1 MLICLLRRQITIPP
15 TTRFNTIHF
24 LLIRF
29 FMQTKPMHILLI
41 SLLAAISLFSCKK
54 KDKDAN
60 GAQVLLNVKYGND
73 TKQAMD
79 VYLPAGRNASSTPV
93 LILIHGG
100 GWTEGSRA
108 DLNAYVDT
116 LKRRVPQYAIFN
128 ISYRLAANGQNL
140 FPSQEQDVKAA
151 IEFILS
157 KQTEY
162 RISDRFALI
171 GASAGAHLALLYAY
185 KYTTP
190 VKAKAVISFFGP
202 TELVQMYNNPPN
214 PLVPLLLASVTG
226 ATPTTN
232 LTIYQQSSPFN
243 FVVSSSS
250 PTLLLHGSND
260 IVVSPSQ
267 SAILHDKLNTAA
279 VANEYMLY
287 QGGGHGD
294 WSPAIYFDAFNKIDA
309 FLKLYHP

>member
-1 MLICLLRRQITIPP
+1 MRIALICLVAI
-15 TTRFNTIHF
+15 
-24 LLIRF
+24 
-29 FMQTKPMHILLI
+29 
-41 SLLAAISLFSCKK
+41 ISLFACKK
-54 KDKDAN
+54 KEDAN
-60 GAQVLLNVKYGND
+60 AAKTMLNVKYGND
-73 TKQAMD
+73 IKQAMD
-79 VYLPAGRNASSTPV
+79 VYLPSGRSTTATPV
-93 LILIHGG
+93 LVLIHGG

-157 KQTEY
+157 KQNEY

-171 GASAGAHLALLYAY
+171 GASAGAHLALLHAY

-202 TELVQMYNNPPN
+202 TELVQLYNNPPN
-214 PLVPLLLASVTG
+214 PFVPALLAGVTG
-226 ATPTTN
+226 ATPTSN
-232 LTIYQQSSPFN
+232 PAIYQQSSPFN
-243 FVVSSSS
+243 FVVNTSA

-267 SAILHDKLNTAA
+267 SAILHDKLNTAG
-279 VANEYMLY
+279 VSNQNVLY
-287 QGGGHGD
+287 QGWGHGD
-294 WSPAIYFDAFNKIDA
+294 WSPVIYFDAFNKIDA
-309 FLKLYHP
+309 FLKVHHP

>member
-1 MLICLLRRQITIPP
+1 MRIVLIG
-15 TTRFNTIHF
+15 
-24 LLIRF
+24 
-29 FMQTKPMHILLI
+29 
-41 SLLAAISLFSCKK
+41 LLAAISLFACKK
-54 KDKDAN
+54 KEDAN
-60 GAQVLLNVKYGND
+60 ASITMLNVKYGAD
-73 TKQAMD
+73 AKHAMD
-79 VYLPAGRNASSTPV
+79 VYLPAGRTTSSTPI

-100 GWTEGSRA
+100 GWTEGSRT

-128 ISYRLAANGQNL
+128 ISYRLAASGQNL

-157 KQTEY
+157 KQNEY

-171 GASAGAHLALLYAY
+171 GASAGAHLALLHAY

-202 TELVQMYNNPPN
+202 TQLVQLYNNPPN
-214 PLVPLLLASVTG
+214 PFVPALLTGVTG
-226 ATPTTN
+226 ATPTSN
-232 LTIYQQSSPFN
+232 LAIYQQSSPFN
-243 FVVSSSS
+243 FVMNTSA
-250 PTLLLHGSND
+250 PTLLLHGSDD

-267 SAILHDKLNTAA
+267 SAILHDKLTAA
-279 VANEYMLY
+279 GVSNQYVLY

-309 FLKLYHP
+309 FLKVHHP

>member
-1 MLICLLRRQITIPP
+1 MAVL
-15 TTRFNTIHF
+15 FNTIHF
-24 LLIRF
+24 QLLRF
-29 FMQTKPMHILLI
+29 FMQTKSMRILLI
-41 SLLAAISLFSCKK
+41 SLVAAISLFSCKK

-60 GAQVLLNVKYGND
+60 AAQTLLNVKYGTD
-73 TKQAMD
+73 AKQAMD
-79 VYLPAGRNASSTPV
+79 IYLPSGRSTTATPV

-116 LKRRVPQYAIFN
+116 LKRRTPQYAIFN

-151 IEFILS
+151 IEFIYN
-157 KQTEY
+157 KREEY
-162 RISDRFALI
+162 RISDRFGLI
-171 GASAGAHLALLYAY
+171 GASAGAHLALLHAY

-243 FVVSSSS
+243 FVVSSSA

-260 IVVSPSQ
+260 IVVSSSQ
-267 SAILHDKLNTAA
+267 SAILQDKLNA
-279 VANEYMLY
+279 VAVPNQYVLY
-287 QGGGHGD
+287 PGGGHGD
-294 WSPAIYFDAFNKIDA
+294 WSPSVYYDAFNKIDA

>member
-1 MLICLLRRQITIPP
+1 
-15 TTRFNTIHF
+15 
-24 LLIRF
+24 
-29 FMQTKPMHILLI
+29 MQTKPMRILLI
-41 SLLAAISLFSCKK
+41 SLVAAISLFSCKK

-60 GAQVLLNVKYGND
+60 GAQTLLNVKYGTD
-73 TKQAMD
+73 AKQAMD
-79 VYLPAGRNASSTPV
+79 IYLPSGRSTTATPV

-151 IEFILS
+151 IEFILN
-157 KQTEY
+157 KQNEY
-162 RISDRFALI
+162 RISGRFALI
-171 GASAGAHLALLYAY
+171 GASAGAHLALLHAY

-202 TELVQMYNNPPN
+202 TELVQLYNNPPN
-214 PLVPLLLASVTG
+214 PFVPALLTEVTG
-226 ATPTTN
+226 ATPTSN

-243 FVVSSSS
+243 FVVSGSA

-260 IVVSPSQ
+260 IVVPSSQ
-267 SAILHDKLNTAA
+267 SAILHDRLNTAG
-279 VANEYMLY
+279 VSNQYILY

-294 WSPAIYFDAFNKIDA
+294 WSPLIYYDAFNKIDA

>member
-1 MLICLLRRQITIPP
+1 
-15 TTRFNTIHF
+15 
-24 LLIRF
+24 
-29 FMQTKPMHILLI
+29 MQTKPMRILLI

-79 VYLPAGRNASSTPV
+79 VYLPAGRATASTPI

-116 LKRRVPQYAIFN
+116 LKRRAPQYAIFN

-157 KQTEY
+157 KRDEY

-171 GASAGAHLALLYAY
+171 GASAGAHLALLHAY

-202 TELVQMYNNPPN
+202 TELVQLYNNPPN
-214 PLVPLLLASVTG
+214 PFVPALLAGVTG
-226 ATPTTN
+226 ATPTSN
-232 LTIYQQSSPFN
+232 PVIYQQSSPFN
-243 FVVSSSS
+243 FVLSSSA

-260 IVVSPSQ
+260 IVVSSSQ
-267 SAILHDKLNTAA
+267 SAILHDKLNTVA
-279 VANEYMLY
+279 VSNQYVLY

-294 WSPAIYFDAFNKIDA
+294 WSPVIYFDAFNKIDA

>member
-1 MLICLLRRQITIPP
+1 MRLLLVC
-15 TTRFNTIHF
+15 F
-24 LLIRF
+24 
-29 FMQTKPMHILLI
+29 I
-41 SLLAAISLFSCKK
+41 SLLTIASCKK
-54 KDKDAN
+54 KEDAN
-60 GAQVLLNVKYGND
+60 AAKTILNVKYGAD

-79 VYLPAGRNASSTPV
+79 VYLPANRSTIATPV

-100 GWTEGSRA
+100 GWTDGSRA

-140 FPSQEQDVKAA
+140 FPTQEQDVKAA

-157 KQTEY
+157 KQNEY

-171 GASAGAHLALLYAY
+171 GASAGAHLALLHAY
-185 KYTTP
+185 KYTSP

-202 TELVQMYNNPPN
+202 TELVQLYNNPPN
-214 PLVPLLLASVTG
+214 PFVPALLTGVTG
-226 ATPTTN
+226 ATPTSN
-232 LTIYQQSSPFN
+232 PAIYQQSSPFN
-243 FVVSSSS
+243 FVVNSSS

-260 IVVSPSQ
+260 IVVSTSQ
-267 SAILHDKLNTAA
+267 SEILRDKLNTAG
-279 VANEYMLY
+279 VSNQYVLY

>member
-1 MLICLLRRQITIPP
+1 MRIILICLVA
-15 TTRFNTIHF
+15 
-24 LLIRF
+24 
-29 FMQTKPMHILLI
+29 
-41 SLLAAISLFSCKK
+41 SLSFFSCKK

-60 GAQVLLNVKYGND
+60 GAQTLLNVKYGAD
-73 TKQAMD
+73 AKQAMD
-79 VYLPAGRNASSTPV
+79 VYLPSGRSAATPV

-116 LKRRVPQYAIFN
+116 LKRRSPQYAIFN

-151 IEFILS
+151 VEFIYS
-157 KQTEY
+157 KRDEY
-162 RISDRFALI
+162 RISDRFGLI
-171 GASAGAHLALLYAY
+171 GASAGAHLALLHTY
-185 KYTTP
+185 KYITP
-190 VKAKAVISFFGP
+190 VKVKAVISFFGP

-214 PLVPLLLASVTG
+214 PLVPVLLASVTG
-226 ATPTTN
+226 ATPASN

-243 FVVSSSS
+243 FVISSSA

-260 IVVSPSQ
+260 IVVSSSQ
-267 SAILHDKLNTAA
+267 SAILQDKLNGVA
-279 VANEYMLY
+279 VPNQYVLY
-287 QGGGHGD
+287 PGGGHGD
-294 WSPAIYFDAFNKIDA
+294 WNAATYHDAFNKIDA